1 MADNIDDMLAWCNR
15 ARMILSATSS
25 KKGAAGIKLDA
36 QVDRV
41 RVKLQH
47 LIEMAGEATPVVK
60 GFIESL
66 DGIVL
71 EASGLADV
79 NDPRFKGKDGQK
91 TLRGKAKA
99 VTDKLK
105 VLADQM
111 DKSKPAKEIL
121 EARERFFNGTERAR
135 TRLKELSSQKMAN
148 TVEVEELLAFIEN
161 AEQSVRSEPAYQK
174 PAECDKALQ
183 VISGWLG
190 RLTRS
195 MELSAQSD
203 RQLDVAQSKAKPL
216 VEERCSVAG
225 RVLAEGKT
233 SGRLTPE
240 MEKKLEDGLKAIHL
254 KCDQG
259 LWTEAL
265 ALCKSL
271 PSASECSK
279 AYLVT
284 KGKVTADFG
293 NELQLCDAALEQL
306 RPLLDTAAMEQ
317 ERSRYNRLISDG
329 GSERLSS
336 KQVTELRLK
345 MKTLIEG
352 WEASAET
359 LAQQQTQ
366 LKQQIEDLQKRL
378 GRRVDLVGLPQ
389 KAENA
394 RQLELVTGL
403 RDQLLFASGLQ
414 AAATLSRLLDS
425 QRPAME
431 DGRAW
436 RKLADGVVQ
445 IVADLGTRAQAPDVG
460 PQLIAEAQRLARA
473 LAPDTIARL
482 TEVRDWKTL
491 LLSHEQAASFL
502 AALPK
507 SIEKFS
513 SFNGQ
518 RKSLDDGMAGE
529 WQAVEQAIKEVED
542 AAGKAAVSPDPL
554 LQPFRNELAR
564 LKLDWK
570 DWLDNTTRESRSK
583 IKATKAA
590 AADLQRRIRALK
602 DAEVLKGEAAKQAD
616 DNGSKLFETA
626 RLAFVDKQLRALLQ
640 VDALKGAE
648 FRNRLK
654 DLAGNEALDEPGK
667 PWAKRIEAL
676 AELAGQATQ
685 AALDAKGRLE
695 RTNRTLTE
703 AVAAQKLELGNLRKA
718 MKTRNIDVG
727 KFGPLFEALDT
738 DLANLELLSTTGNM
752 TAAQV
757 NNRLLGEL
765 SARIRNLQLLVDH
778 GSTFQ
783 DYTATLQ
790 RHAESIAQLK
800 SDGLANVAAETAAA
814 LQEQLQTL
822 NSELYGMEP
831 KPAAAA
837 LRAMALAI
845 DDARSELLAIR
856 TQQDKVVL
864 AAGDCL
870 KRVASFAKG
879 GYAETYRKSLE
890 SRVAA
895 ARKRSTVA
903 SELPAALRD
912 LEAIQTELGE
922 IEANPDAAFNR
933 QKNVLA
939 EQHATLKLK
948 REWESRLAV
957 INDGVLR
964 RLDAAL
970 KSGGDKDQKDE
981 VKRMVAMAEKAVKD
995 NKDYERGLRLLA
1007 QVEGRVAQ
1015 IERNP
1020 EGTALGDRKALPKH
1034 VESYA
1039 ANVVKLRQSLENF
1052 VIQSLAQVKD
1062 PARQTQLR
1070 DALRK
1075 QVDPLSLQLNPGAFS
1090 VPLKSLLDKA
1100 LPDSKRREARE
1111 QALARLR
1118 ETLGFITGHPTMV
1131 KLAANPIVPLQADLR
1146 ALDASLTRL
1155 EAHLRASVR

>member
-1 MADNIDDMLAWCNR
+1 MADNIDDMLVWCNR

-25 KKGAAGIKLDA
+25 KKGAAGVKLDT

-47 LIEMAGEATPVVK
+47 YIEMAGEATPVVK

-66 DGIVL
+66 NGIVV

-99 VTDKLK
+99 VTEKLK
-105 VLADQM
+105 ALADQM

-135 TRLKELSSQKMAN
+135 TRLKELSSQTMAN

-161 AEQSVRSEPAYQK
+161 AEQSVRTEPAYQK

-183 VISGWLG
+183 IISGWLG

-195 MELSAQSD
+195 MELSAKSD

-240 MEKKLEDGLKAIHL
+240 MEKKLEEGLKAIHL
-254 KCDQG
+254 KSDQG

-284 KGKVTADFG
+284 KGKVTSNFG
-293 NELQLCDAALEQL
+293 EELKLCDTALEKL

-329 GSERLSS
+329 GNERLSS

-352 WEASAET
+352 WESLAEK
-359 LAQQQTQ
+359 LEREQTQ
-366 LKQQIEDLQKRL
+366 LDQQVEDLQKRL
-378 GRRVDLVGLPQ
+378 NRRVDLVGLPQ

-403 RDQLLFASGLQ
+403 RDQLLFGSGLQ

-431 DGRAW
+431 EGRAW

-445 IVADLGTRAQAPDVG
+445 IVTDLGSRAKAPEVG
-460 PQLIAEAQRLARA
+460 PQLIGEAQRLARA
-473 LAPDTIARL
+473 LAPDAIARL

-491 LLSHEQAASFL
+491 LLAHEQAETFL

-513 SFNGQ
+513 SFNVQ
-518 RKSLDDGMAGE
+518 RQSLDEAMAPE
-529 WQAVEQAIKEVED
+529 WDQVEKAFKDVE
-542 AAGKAAVSPDPL
+542 AAAEQAAVSPDPL
-554 LQPFRNELAR
+554 LQPFRDELAQ

-570 DWLDNTTRESRSK
+570 DWLENTTRESRSK
-583 IKATKAA
+583 IKTTKAA
-590 AADLQRRIRALK
+590 AAELLLKVRALK
-602 DAEVLKGEAAKQAD
+602 DAEVLKAEAGKQAA

-626 RLAFVDKQLRALLQ
+626 RVAFVDKQLRALLQ

-648 FRNRLK
+648 FRDKLK
-654 DLAGNEALDEPGK
+654 VLAGNEALDEPGK
-667 PWAKRIEAL
+667 PWGKRIEAL
-676 AELAGQATQ
+676 AELARQATQ
-685 AALDAKGRLE
+685 ATDEAALRLQ
-695 RTNRTLTE
+695 RTNKTLTE
-703 AVAAQKLELGNLRKA
+703 AVATQKLALANLRQA
-718 MKTRNIDVG
+718 MKTRGIDVK
-727 KFGPLFEALDT
+727 KFGPMFETLDS

-765 SARIRNLQLLVDH
+765 SARIENLQLLVEH

-783 DYTATLQ
+783 DYSTTLE
-790 RHAESIAQLK
+790 RHSQSIAELK
-800 SDGLANVAAETAAA
+800 SNGLANVAAETATA

-831 KPAAAA
+831 KPAAEA

-845 DDARSELLAIR
+845 EDARSELLAIR
-856 TQQDKVVL
+856 VQQDKVVL

-870 KRVASFAKG
+870 KRVANFAKG

-903 SELPAALRD
+903 SELPAVLRD
-912 LEAIQTELGE
+912 LEAIQTELTE
-922 IEANPDAAFNR
+922 IEENPDAAFNR

-957 INDGVLR
+957 VNGSVLR
-964 RLDAAL
+964 RLGAAL
-970 KSGGDKDQKDE
+970 KSGGDKDQKAE
-981 VKRMVAMAEKAVKD
+981 VERMIEMAEKAVKD
-995 NKDYERGLRLLA
+995 NKDYERGLRLLT

-1034 VESYA
+1034 VENYA
-1039 ANVVKLRQSLENF
+1039 SNVVKLRQSLETF
-1052 VIQSLAQVKD
+1052 VARSLEQVKD
-1062 PARQTQLR
+1062 PQRQTQLR

-1075 QVDPLSLQLNPGAFS
+1075 HVDPLSLQLNPGAFS

-1100 LPDSKRREARE
+1100 LPDNKRREARE

-1118 ETLGFITGHPTMV
+1118 ETLGFVSSHPTMV
-1131 KLAANPIVPLQADLR
+1131 KLAANPIVPIQADLR
-1146 ALDASLTRL
+1146 ALDAALTRL